1 MDWEALR
8 DDYPTLSRTTYLNSC
23 SLGALSTQAR
33 AAHATFLE
41 QWTDLGASA
50 WYEIWVGEI
59 EAWRKDVA
67 RLIGASPKEVA
78 WMPSVGQSLCTVAS
92 ALDRRN
98 RDGKGPEAKRRGAL
112 MAELEFPSTFAA
124 MRARPDT
131 PMRFVPSED
140 GVQVPVSDYEAQLQ
154 GKAGAATQIV
164 VASRVF
170 YTTGAIQDVQ
180 GIAAAARKAGA
191 FSFVDDYQGTGQ
203 VDLDVHAQGM
213 DALASG
219 ALKWLCGGQACAF
232 LYVRQ
237 ALIKDLEPTI
247 SGWWANAGMFD
258 FKLDQ
263 FRLWDDARRFELG
276 TVNVG
281 SVFLARAAMRPHLKL
296 GTKAIQ
302 RRIGHLTAD
311 LVERLE
317 DAGHA
322 LRIHPDPKRRSGIV
336 MVRRRDAKADVK
348 KLAKK
353 GFIVDS
359 RPGCVRISPH
369 FYNTEAENAAIV
381 KALGRAEAA

>member
-23 SLGALSTQAR
+23 SLGALSSQAR
-33 AAHATFLE
+33 AAHAEYLE

-59 EAWRKDVA
+59 AKWRKDVA
-67 RLIGASPKEVA
+67 RLIGASEAEVA
-78 WMPSVGQSLCTVAS
+78 WMPSVGMALCTIGS
-92 ALDRRN
+92 ALDRQN
-98 RDGKGPEAKRRGAL
+98 RGEGKRAKRRAAL

-131 PMRFVPSED
+131 PLRYVPSPD
-140 GVQVPVSDYEAQLQ
+140 GVSVPVSAYREALE
-154 GKAGAATQIV
+154 GKAGASTQLV

-170 YTTGAIQDVQ
+170 YTTGAVQDVK
-180 GIAAAARKAGA
+180 GIGAAARKAGA

-203 VDLDVHAQGM
+203 VDLDVHALGV

-232 LYVRQ
+232 LYVRKR
-237 ALIKDLEPTI
+237 LIQDLEPTV

-258 FKLDQ
+258 FKLSE

-281 SVFLARAAMRPHLKL
+281 SVYLARAAMQVHLRL
-296 GTKAIQ
+296 GVKALQ
-302 RRIGHLTAD
+302 RRIAALTQD

-322 LRIHPDPKRRSGIV
+322 MRIHPDPKKRSGIV
-336 MVRRRDAKADVK
+336 MVKRADAKADVK
-348 KLAKK
+348 ALAKK

-369 FYNTEAENAAIV
+369 FYNTEEENAAIV
-381 KALGRAEAA
+381 AALGPA